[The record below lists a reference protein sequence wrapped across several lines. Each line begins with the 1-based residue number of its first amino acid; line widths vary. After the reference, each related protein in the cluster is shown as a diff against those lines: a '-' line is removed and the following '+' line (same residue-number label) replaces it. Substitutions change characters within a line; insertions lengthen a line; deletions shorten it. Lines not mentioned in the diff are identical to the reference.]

1 MKRIFIVGLTVISFS
16 LCRLVN
22 AQTNDNSSGKN
33 TASIFNQTSDK
44 VSNFFGSSSEE
55 FIGTWNYKSTACK
68 FETENLLKKAGG
80 AVVATQVEKQFNEY
94 CNKVGIKDGNCYFTF
109 NEDSTYSAK
118 LGLIKLS
125 GKYSYDNQ
133 TNEVILTYLHG
144 IGKLKAF
151 PIQSGNRM
159 KLMFDAD
166 GFLKLMKT
174 LSTFTK
180 DNSIEIL
187 AAMNDMYD
195 GMLLGFDL
203 NKPKEK

>member
-1 MKRIFIVGLTVISFS
+1 MRRIFIFVSTVILFS
-16 LCRLVN
+16 LCQFLN
-22 AQTNDNSSGKN
+22 AQTNDNSGKN
-33 TASIFNQTSDK
+33 TASIFNQTLDK
-44 VSNFFGSSSEE
+44 VSNFFSSSPKE
-55 FIGTWNYKSTACK
+55 FIGTWNYKGTACK

-80 AVVATQVEKQFNEY
+80 AVVASQVEKQFNEY
-94 CNKVGIKDGNCYFTF
+94 CNKLGIKEDGNCYFTF
-109 NEDSTYSAK
+109 DEDSTYSAK
-118 LGLIKLS
+118 LGLIKIS
-125 GKYSYDNQ
+125 GKYSYDYQ
-133 TNEVILTYLHG
+133 TNELVLSYLRG

-151 PIQSGNRM
+151 PIRSGNRM
-159 KLMFDAD
+159 KLMVDAD

-187 AAMNDMYD
+187 AAMDDMYD

>member
-1 MKRIFIVGLTVISFS
+1 MKKIFLTGLTVITFS
-16 LCRLVN
+16 LCQFLN
-22 AQTNDNSSGKN
+22 AQTDDNSGQKTVSV
-33 TASIFNQTSDK
+33 FHQTFDK
-44 VSNFFGSSSEE
+44 VSNFFNSSPKE
-55 FIGTWNYKSTACK
+55 FIGTWNYKGTACK

-80 AVVATQVEKQFNEY
+80 AIVATQVEKQFDEY
-94 CNKVGIKDGNCYFTF
+94 CNKLGIKENGNCYFTF

-118 LGLIKLS
+118 LGLIKIS
-125 GKYSYDNQ
+125 GKYSYDYQ
-133 TNEVILTYLHG
+133 TNELVLSYLRG

-151 PIQSGNRM
+151 PIRSGNRM

-187 AAMNDMYD
+187 AAMDDMYD